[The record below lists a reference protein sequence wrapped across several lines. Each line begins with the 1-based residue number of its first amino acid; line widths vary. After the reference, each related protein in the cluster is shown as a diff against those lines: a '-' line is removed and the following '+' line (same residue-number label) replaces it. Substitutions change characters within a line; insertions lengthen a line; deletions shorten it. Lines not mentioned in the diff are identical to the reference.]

1 MKKFTLILA
10 SALIATA
17 ANAITLSDLAGTY
30 VSSFSG
36 SYVDD
41 WTSTSADTWG
51 TWSSESDVV
60 ITVNDDNTITLSNL
74 GGTGADF
81 IGTVNLEKNTIT
93 ISPAADAY
101 YTYCA
106 TPAEFG
112 TDGYGCGSAD
122 TTAPIVASIDENG
135 GISLN
140 YVATYQGWVCT
151 IYSSEILAKLD
162 WQVTGNMNFFE
173 YDSTAEA
180 YGEESVVTKAATL
193 RKYTDGGAITRG
205 CQYELVN
212 TDLWPDYMQF
222 NVDDGLVDFV
232 NATEGYFYWYYI
244 NGNLDCTALYAADWG
259 EFKGD
264 AESGELSMEYY
275 DYPDYNDENNY
286 TYGWF
291 EFTWGTTGLNSIKTD
306 KVDAN
311 APAFD
316 VMGRVVKDTTV
327 PGIYIQGGKKFI
339 VR

>member
-74 GGTGADF
+74 GGTGVDF

-93 ISPAADAY
+93 ISPAADENY
-101 YTYCA
+101 IYCA

-162 WQVTGNMNFFE
+162 WQAEGHMSFLE
-173 YDSTAEA
+173 YDPTAEA
-180 YGEESVVTKAATL
+180 YGETPVLTKAATI

-205 CQYELVN
+205 CQYELVSAN
-212 TDLWPDYMQF
+212 VWPSFLQF

-232 NATEGYFYWYYI
+232 NADTEGYLYWYYI
-244 NGNLDCTALYAADWG
+244 NGSTNSTAFYAADNG
-259 EFKGD
+259 EFKGN
-264 AESGELSMEYY
+264 AESGTLGLEYY
-275 DYPDYNDENNY
+275 DYPDWNSDEY

-316 VMGRVVKDTTV
+316 IMGRVVKDTTV

>member
-36 SYVDD
+36 SYVNDE
-41 WTSTSADTWG
+41 TSTSADTWG

-74 GGTGADF
+74 GGTGVDF
-81 IGTVNLEKNTIT
+81 IGTVDLEKNIIT
-93 ISPAADAY
+93 ISPVADENY
-101 YTYCA
+101 IYCA

-112 TDGYGCGSAD
+112 TDGYGYGSAD
-122 TTAPIVASIDENG
+122 ITAPIVATIDENG

-140 YVATYQGWVCT
+140 YVATYNGWVCT

-212 TDLWPDYMQF
+212 TDLWPDYLQF

-232 NATEGYFYWYYI
+232 NTTDGYFYWYYI
-244 NGNLDCTALYAADWG
+244 NGSTNCTALYAADWG

-286 TYGWF
+286 TYGLF
-291 EFTWGTTGLNSIKTD
+291 KFTWGTTGLNSIKTD

-316 VMGRVVKDTTV
+316 IMGRVVKDTTV

>member
-30 VSSFSG
+30 VSSFSEW
-36 SYVDD
+36 YVYD
-41 WTSTSADTWG
+41 WGSTSADTWES
-51 TWSSESDVV
+51 WSSEIDVT
-60 ITVNDDNTITLSNL
+60 ITVNDDNTVTLSTL
-74 GGTGADF
+74 SDTEATF
-81 IGTVNLEKNTIT
+81 TGTVDLEKNTISLT
-93 ISPAADAY
+93 PVAY
-101 YTYCA
+101 SYYVYCGA
-106 TPAEFG
+106 PTEYG
-112 TDGYGCGSAD
+112 TNGYGYGSAD
-122 TTAPIVASIDENG
+122 TTAPIVATIDENG
-135 GISLN
+135 SIHLE
-140 YVATYQGWVCT
+140 YVGTYQGWVCA
-151 IYSSEILAKLD
+151 IYYDTLAKLD
-162 WQVTGNMNFFE
+162 WQVAGNMNFFE

-180 YGEESVVTKAATL
+180 YGEDPVVTKAATL

-232 NATEGYFYWYYI
+232 NATEGYFYWYFI

-291 EFTWGTTGLNSIKTD
+291 KFTWGTTGLNSIKTD

-316 VMGRVVKDTTV
+316 IMGRVVKGTTV

>member
-74 GGTGADF
+74 GGTGVDF

-93 ISPAADAY
+93 ISPAADENY
-101 YTYCA
+101 IYCA

-112 TDGYGCGSAD
+112 TDGYGYGSAD
-122 TTAPIVASIDENG
+122 ITAPIVATIDENG

-162 WQVTGNMNFFE
+162 WQAEGHMSFLE
-173 YDSTAEA
+173 YDPTAEA
-180 YGEESVVTKAATL
+180 YGETPVLTKAATI

-205 CQYELVN
+205 CQYELVSAN
-212 TDLWPDYMQF
+212 VWPSFLQF

-232 NATEGYFYWYYI
+232 NADTEGYLYWYYI
-244 NGNLDCTALYAADWG
+244 NGSTNSTAFYAADNG
-259 EFKGD
+259 EFKGN
-264 AESGELSMEYY
+264 AESGTLGLEYY
-275 DYPDYNDENNY
+275 DYPDWNSDEY

-316 VMGRVVKDTTV
+316 IMGRVVKDTTV